1 MNVNNLRRRINAL
14 LYFFIFALFISG
26 LTAIPLQFELGFL
39 NQLLG
44 VGTWVEGIS
53 PGLAFWITQ
62 VWQGLTDSYRAYPFL
77 QYGTDWLAF
86 AHFVIAIA
94 FFWVVK
100 DPVRNIAVIEFAM
113 AACVLVIPAALIF
126 GELRQIPFFWRL
138 IDTSFGFFGIIPLW
152 LCRKYILQLG
162 ASHIALTQVA

>member
-100 DPVRNIAVIEFAM
+100 DPV
-113 AACVLVIPAALIF
+113 P
-126 GELRQIPFFWRL
+126 
-138 IDTSFGFFGIIPLW
+138 TSP
-152 LCRKYILQLG
+152 
-162 ASHIALTQVA
+162 